1 MSSASAER
9 LPIKVVARVTGR
21 LYLAYI
27 AATVLADVL
36 ASIGIGEPSQV
47 HQAITDDPGTF
58 RVGFVFV
65 LLTGLLFVLTAWG
78 LYVLLRR
85 VDRDLALLLLVL
97 NAVGVAIQGANM
109 LGLLGAFWLG
119 DPASDASS
127 FTGAQVEGL

>member
-97 NAVGVAIQGANM
+97 NAVGVA
-109 LGLLGAFWLG
+109 F
-119 DPASDASS
+119 
-127 FTGAQVEGL
+127 